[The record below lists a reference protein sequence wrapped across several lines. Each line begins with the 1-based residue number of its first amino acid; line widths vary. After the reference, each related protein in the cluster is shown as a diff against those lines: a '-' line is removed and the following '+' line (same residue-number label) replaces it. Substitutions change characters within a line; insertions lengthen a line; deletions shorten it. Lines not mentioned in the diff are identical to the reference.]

1 MASFFQQLASQ
12 LQVATLYMQGC
23 GKLHVTYSYRKLENQ
38 LTSYTCQFSLC
49 QRAERKIERDRERD
63 RERKRE
69 REREGGRERER
80 EGGREGEREI
90 AKERMWPLKWAIPEK
105 IQTGGVED
113 MLF

>member
-1 MASFFQQLASQ
+1 MTSFFQQLASQ

-38 LTSYTCQFSLC
+38 LTSYTCQFFLPKC
-49 QRAERKIERDRERD
+49 
-63 RERKRE
+63 
-69 REREGGRERER
+69 
-80 EGGREGEREI
+80 REI
-90 AKERMWPLKWAIPEK
+90 AKERIWPLKWAIPEK